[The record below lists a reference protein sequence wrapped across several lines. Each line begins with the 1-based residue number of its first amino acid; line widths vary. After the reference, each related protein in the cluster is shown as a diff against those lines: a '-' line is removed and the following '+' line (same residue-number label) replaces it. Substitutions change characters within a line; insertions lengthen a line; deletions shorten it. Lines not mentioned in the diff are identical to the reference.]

1 MQPLIWRGTETLLLT
16 LWVGGLWT
24 VGYLA
29 VPVLFHELDDRA
41 LAGTL
46 AGRMFT
52 ALAYLGLVAGSTLLI
67 ASLRRPGGWR
77 HWRTLVLLLM
87 LGLVIIGQF
96 VLQPAIAE
104 LRAAG
109 LATGSESA
117 REFARLHGLAS
128 ILYLVNSVLG
138 MGLVLLGA
146 EPKISPSGSPDPQGH

>member
-1 MQPLIWRGTETLLLT
+1 MPPWLWRSAEALLLT

-29 VPVLFHELDDRA
+29 VPVLFHALDDQA

-46 AGRMFT
+46 AGRMFS
-52 ALAYLGLVAGSTLLI
+52 ALAYLGLVAGTALLI

-87 LGLVIIGQF
+87 LGLVAVGQF
-96 VLQPAIAE
+96 VLHPAIAE
-104 LRAAG
+104 LRSAG
-109 LATGSESA
+109 LAAGSETV

-128 ILYLVNSVLG
+128 ALYLVNSLLG
-138 MGLVLLGA
+138 MGLVLVRAPPTPAG
-146 EPKISPSGSPDPQGH
+146 D

>member
-24 VGYLA
+24 IGYLA

-52 ALAYLGLVAGSTLLI
+52 ALAYLGLVAGSMLLI

-77 HWRTLVLLLM
+77 HWRTLVLLVM
-87 LGLVIIGQF
+87 LGLVIVGQF

-104 LRAAG
+104 LRSVRFAAG
-109 LATGSESA
+109 GEAA

-128 ILYLVNSVLG
+128 ILYLVNSLLG
-138 MGLVLLGA
+138 MGLVLFGA
-146 EPKISPSGSPDPQGH
+146 GTGTSRAEASGPQRP